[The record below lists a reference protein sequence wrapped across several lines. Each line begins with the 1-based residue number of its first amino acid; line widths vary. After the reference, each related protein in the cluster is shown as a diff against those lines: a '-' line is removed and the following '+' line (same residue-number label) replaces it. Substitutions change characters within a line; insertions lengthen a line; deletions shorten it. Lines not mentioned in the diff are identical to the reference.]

1 MTGSRR
7 RGGGRRAATPPAG
20 VALALV
26 LMVPGVLVIGAQATR
41 SAKPAAADPIIQCS
55 VTTGVIV
62 AVDFTHWGGNIE
74 VGCDATLTSGYD
86 ALHAAGF
93 TTAADD
99 HDGPAFVCRIDND
112 PPPSEDPC
120 VNTPPAS
127 AYWSYWHADAGQST
141 WAYSRLGPMSYK
153 PPAGS
158 IDAWVFGATNIAGAT
173 GTPPFSP
180 GQVRAMAAPPAA
192 PPTTGGSPTTTRA
205 QPLTA
210 APAVTAVSR
219 STTKPAT
226 GSTAT
231 TGAPPTTSA
240 AAPSTGQPG
249 PPSTPPTSRAGPR
262 IVIAA
267 PRPAGVRPSSGSP
280 ALFIVGAVV
289 LLGVG
294 AGGALLARRRRHAD
308 RA

>member
-1 MTGSRR
+1 M
-7 RGGGRRAATPPAG
+7 
-20 VALALV
+20 ALGLV
-26 LMVPGVLVIGAQATR
+26 VSAVLVIGAQAAL
-41 SAKPAAADPIIQCS
+41 SATPVTADPISQCS
-55 VTTGVIV
+55 ATTGVIV
-62 AVDFTHWGGNIE
+62 AVDFAHWGGNIE

-93 TTAADD
+93 TTAGDD
-99 HDGPAFVCRIDND
+99 HDGPAFVCRIDNY

-120 VNTPPAS
+120 VTTPPAL

-141 WAYSRLGPMSYK
+141 WAYSRLGPMSYV
-153 PPAGS
+153 PPAGG
-158 IDAWVFGATNIAGAT
+158 IDAWVFGASKVAGTT

-180 GQVRAMAAPPAA
+180 SQVRAMAASSAA
-192 PPTTGGSPTTTRA
+192 PPTTGTSPTTSGARPT
-205 QPLTA
+205 TA
-210 APAVTAVSR
+210 APSVRAGTPSP
-219 STTKPAT
+219 TKPAVS
-226 GSTAT
+226 STAT

-240 AAPSTGQPG
+240 LAPSTSHPG
-249 PPSTPPTSRAGPR
+249 PPSTLPASRAGPK

-267 PRPAGVRPSSGSP
+267 PPPAGGKPSSGSP

-294 AGGALLARRRRHAD
+294 AGGALLARRRQRAD